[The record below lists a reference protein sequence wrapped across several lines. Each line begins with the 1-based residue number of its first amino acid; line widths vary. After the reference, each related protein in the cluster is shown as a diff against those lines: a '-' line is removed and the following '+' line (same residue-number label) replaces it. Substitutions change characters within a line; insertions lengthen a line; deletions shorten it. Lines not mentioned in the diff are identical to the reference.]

1 MPGQMPMHI
10 HCLGLNHHT
19 ASLHLRESLAFSE
32 PQINAALARQGCG
45 NMQIGSISE
54 LAILST
60 CNRVEIYA
68 VGTVIDFQA
77 LEHFLAE
84 IQEVQP
90 EAFADS
96 IYRLVDLEATRHLF
110 EVAAGLDSMVV
121 GEPQILGQVTQ
132 AFAMARAQ
140 NTTGKVLAQ
149 LFQSAIRTGK
159 RARTETSIARN
170 PSSIASVAVQLA
182 SAVVSDLSTARVV
195 LVGAGEMAESTL
207 HALHK
212 RGVTQFRII
221 NRTLE
226 RAQQLASQWEGEAA
240 TFENLADGLAWA
252 DILISSTSAPHTL
265 IYSSAVAEAMLTR
278 SQRPLVAVDIA
289 VPRDI
294 DPEVTQIAGVNLYD
308 IDSLQEHL
316 DQAVAL
322 RIQEVPQVEHILEE
336 ELQAFVAFMETL
348 DILPIIAGLR
358 QKAEQIRRQELEKTL
373 RRLPALSPSEQAHLE
388 AMTTALVKKLL
399 HDPIQQLRAAAG
411 GPDIGE
417 YAFISRALFGLNGGQ
432 QGQPTP
438 LSKHTPLN
446 NHHYPAEGKTP

>member
-1 MPGQMPMHI
+1 
-10 HCLGLNHHT
+10 
-19 ASLHLRESLAFSE
+19 
-32 PQINAALARQGCG
+32 
-45 NMQIGSISE
+45 
-54 LAILST
+54 
-60 CNRVEIYA
+60 
-68 VGTVIDFQA
+68 
-77 LEHFLAE
+77 
-84 IQEVQP
+84 
-90 EAFADS
+90 
-96 IYRLVDLEATRHLF
+96 
-110 EVAAGLDSMVV
+110 
-121 GEPQILGQVTQ
+121 
-132 AFAMARAQ
+132 
-140 NTTGKVLAQ
+140 
-149 LFQSAIRTGK
+149 
-159 RARTETSIARN
+159 
-170 PSSIASVAVQLA
+170 
-182 SAVVSDLSTARVV
+182 
-195 LVGAGEMAESTL
+195 
-207 HALHK
+207 
-212 RGVTQFRII
+212 
-221 NRTLE
+221 
-226 RAQQLASQWEGEAA
+226 
-240 TFENLADGLAWA
+240 
-252 DILISSTSAPHTL
+252 
-265 IYSSAVAEAMLTR
+265 VAEAMLTR

-294 DPEVTQIAGVNLYD
+294 DPEVTRIAGVNLYD